1 MAAIT
6 MVAAV
11 QNLNADSY
19 IARVRVSTA
28 IKDGTFYC
36 VVTTSPS
43 PPVDADIVNDAIT
56 LNNEGVKAVTSST
69 DDPLNVRVATTVN
82 PAWYAHCTFR
92 VTGSTYLSL
101 PISSAAFSVVGMYTG
116 AAHAVLR
123 LSLTAGGT
131 RGLRCGQTTSRLS
144 LRFTPPTSGVRNTR
158 RHKWN

>member
-1 MAAIT
+1 

-43 PPVDADIVNDAIT
+43 PPVDADIVDDAIT

-92 VTGSTYLSL
+92 VTDSTYLST

-116 AAHAVLR
+116 AAHAVSVCPSPLVVF
-123 LSLTAGGT
+123 
-131 RGLRCGQTTSRLS
+131 RCGQTTSRLS
-144 LRFTPPTSGVRNTR
+144 WRFTTPTSGVRNMR